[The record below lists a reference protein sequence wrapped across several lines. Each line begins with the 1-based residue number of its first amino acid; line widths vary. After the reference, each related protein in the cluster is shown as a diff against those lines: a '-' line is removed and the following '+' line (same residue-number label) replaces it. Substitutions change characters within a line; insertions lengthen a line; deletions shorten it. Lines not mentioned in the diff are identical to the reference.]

1 MGTGTK
7 NFLEAKLLPWNG
19 KDVCNDAPEASAEDD
34 SKLIKG
40 PSDQSLGESQR
51 TVHGSDLPKPNH
63 LALDY
68 LAIPA
73 PNKWRGSKIK
83 VHNKDVIRAQKQE
96 RSSTRNS
103 RKAQSRM
110 DDVRSPEQEEVT
122 QGSSSNAQADSKETT
137 VAPGNMANGRYI
149 YRMKNG
155 LMSYGLGRNGL
166 KRGKKTNG
174 SSVTGPAT
182 PSRRVKPSPKNGRVI
197 KPRVLGSPKENSPT
211 VARKGRGSEVDSE
224 ECVKQSKKRSS
235 AGTTSE
241 HPEEKGR
248 TKKRSD

>member
-1 MGTGTK
+1 MGIGTK

-83 VHNKDVIRAQKQE
+83 VHNKDVIRAQKQRGRPRGTLAKRNRE
-96 RSSTRNS
+96 STRFDRRSKS
-103 RKAQSRM
+103 R
-110 DDVRSPEQEEVT
+110 
-122 QGSSSNAQADSKETT
+122 
-137 VAPGNMANGRYI
+137 
-149 YRMKNG
+149 
-155 LMSYGLGRNGL
+155 
-166 KRGKKTNG
+166 
-174 SSVTGPAT
+174 
-182 PSRRVKPSPKNGRVI
+182 
-197 KPRVLGSPKENSPT
+197 
-211 VARKGRGSEVDSE
+211 
-224 ECVKQSKKRSS
+224 
-235 AGTTSE
+235 
-241 HPEEKGR
+241 
-248 TKKRSD
+248 